1 MIRILHAA
9 DLHLDS
15 PFEGLPEEKA
25 ALRRNE
31 QRQLL
36 RALAQLRAESGVQL
50 VLLAGDLFDSAASWA
65 GTEDTLRL
73 ALAEMEVPV
82 FISPGNHDFYS
93 RSGRWQRLALPENV
107 RLFTGRSL
115 EGLDVPELG
124 VRVWG
129 AAFTDRVSG
138 PLLRGF
144 SAPRQ
149 EGRLELL
156 CLHGEVGV
164 PSSRYDPVSEEE
176 LAASG
181 LDYAAFGHV
190 HAFSGLRRAG
200 DCFYAWPGCPEGRGF
215 DETGEKGVIIADV
228 ERGGVKL
235 RFAPVCTRRYER
247 LEVDASELE
256 SFRLPEGAER
266 NIYRLSVTGET
277 DAPPDLA
284 ALRRRLEGE
293 CFGLRLRG
301 VGLNEKAIQSAGVS
315 VTKYKWASLIITGV
329 LAGAAG
335 ACLPLSGISMFT
347 ENMSAGKGFLAVSA
361 ARIGKGDPFKA
372 FFACLIFAFADAV
385 SVGLQSFNIPSQL
398 VLMTPYIATVVVM
411 CLTNLDQLKKNAV

>member
-15 PFEGLPEEKA
+15 PFESLPEEKA
-25 ALRRNE
+25 ALRRSE
-31 QRQLL
+31 QRALL
-36 RALAQLRAESGVQL
+36 RSLAQLRAETGAEL
-50 VLLAGDLFDSAASWA
+50 VLLSGDIFDSDRTWPE
-65 GTEDTLRL
+65 TEDALRL

-82 FISPGNHDFYS
+82 FIAPGNHDFF
-93 RSGRWQRLALPENV
+93 RLGGRWQRLALPENV
-107 RLFTGRSL
+107 HVFTSPRL
-115 EGLDVPELG
+115 EAVELPGKG

-129 AAFTDRVSG
+129 AAFTDTVSG
-138 PLLRGF
+138 PLLADFRVPEAGD
-144 SAPRQ
+144 A
-149 EGRLELL
+149 LELM

-284 ALRRRLEGE
+284 ALRRRYGDAELAPLPDLSERE
-293 CFGLRLRG
+293 AHDTVLSRLLG
-301 VGLNEKAIQSAGVS
+301 
-315 VTKYKWASLIITGV
+315 
-329 LAGAAG
+329 
-335 ACLPLSGISMFT
+335 
-347 ENMSAGKGFLAVSA
+347 
-361 ARIGKGDPFKA
+361 
-372 FFACLIFAFADAV
+372 
-385 SVGLQSFNIPSQL
+385 
-398 VLMTPYIATVVVM
+398 
-411 CLTNLDQLKKNAV
+411 

>member
-36 RALAQLRAESGVQL
+36 RALAQLRAESGAQL

-149 EGRLELL
+149 EGRLELI

-293 CFGLRLRG
+293 CFGLRLRDETRLRRDVWARAQEDSLRG
-301 VGLNEKAIQSAGVS
+301 AFLRRLREKYDAAPDEAGREAVTRAVRWGL
-315 VTKYKWASLIITGV
+315 
-329 LAGAAG
+329 AA
-335 ACLPLSGISMFT
+335 
-347 ENMSAGKGFLAVSA
+347 
-361 ARIGKGDPFKA
+361 
-372 FFACLIFAFADAV
+372 
-385 SVGLQSFNIPSQL
+385 
-398 VLMTPYIATVVVM
+398 
-411 CLTNLDQLKKNAV
+411 LDGGEEAEEL

>member
-15 PFEGLPEEKA
+15 PFESLPEEKA
-25 ALRRNE
+25 ALRRSE
-31 QRQLL
+31 QRALL
-36 RALAQLRAESGVQL
+36 RSLAQLRAETGAEL
-50 VLLAGDLFDSAASWA
+50 VLLSGDIFDSDRTWPE
-65 GTEDTLRL
+65 TEDALRL

-82 FISPGNHDFYS
+82 FIAPGNHDFF
-93 RSGRWQRLALPENV
+93 RLGGRWQRLALPENV
-107 RLFTGRSL
+107 HVFTSPRLEAVEL
-115 EGLDVPELG
+115 PEKG

-129 AAFTDRVSG
+129 AAFTDTVSG
-138 PLLRGF
+138 PLLADFRVPEAGD
-144 SAPRQ
+144 A
-149 EGRLELL
+149 LELM

-293 CFGLRLRG
+293 CFGLRLRDETRLRRDVWARAREDSLRG
-301 VGLNEKAIQSAGVS
+301 AFLRRLREKYDAAPDEAGREAVTRAVRWGL
-315 VTKYKWASLIITGV
+315 
-329 LAGAAG
+329 AA
-335 ACLPLSGISMFT
+335 
-347 ENMSAGKGFLAVSA
+347 
-361 ARIGKGDPFKA
+361 
-372 FFACLIFAFADAV
+372 
-385 SVGLQSFNIPSQL
+385 
-398 VLMTPYIATVVVM
+398 
-411 CLTNLDQLKKNAV
+411 LDGGEEAEEL